1 MASGQECATVNPM
14 MKYTLARLLLFVV
27 VAAILIAIPVHINP
41 LIKLMIAVIAS
52 ALLALFLLRGMRDEV
67 ANQLAGAASRRAE
80 EKARLRA
87 ALDGEE
93 TEDEKDGGSQGS

>member
-1 MASGQECATVNPM
+1 M

-27 VAAILIAIPVHINP
+27 VAAALIAIPIQINP
-41 LIKLMIAVIAS
+41 LIKLMIAIVVS
-52 ALLALFLLRGMRDEV
+52 AALALVLLRGMRDQV

-87 ALDGEE
+87 ALAGEE
-93 TEDEKDGGSQGS
+93 TEDKEDTGSPGSSQGRQ

>member
-1 MASGQECATVNPM
+1 MNPM

-27 VAAILIAIPVHINP
+27 VAAALIAIPVHINP
-41 LIKLMIAVIAS
+41 LIKLMTAVIVS
-52 ALLALFLLRGMRDEV
+52 ALLALFLLRRMRDDV

-87 ALDGEE
+87 ALAGEE
-93 TEDEKDGGSQGS
+93 TEDEKDTGSQGG